1 MRAIKKITAFLL
13 AMVMVL
19 SLAPSVFAAEEPKIT
34 VAVDK
39 TSVKAGETVTFTYES
54 TAAVAEMTNLDVCL
68 AYDGDVFEYVSVD
81 TEDSVWFENPRVRS
95 RYTLLGYPM
104 FRLSEDKDDEE
115 DVDAGKMFS
124 VTFRALE
131 TITDVKEASFYN
143 HDSLTVWEYEWEE
156 HKAVDG
162 YFDHSKDDPIYV
174 VVTPKGTEPIATP
187 TGYSVSM
194 GADQT
199 VAADQKVLIPV
210 TVNSSRATVTGFNAY
225 DMTFTYNPAALT
237 LNTASDAAAN
247 LTVEDNNGTVR
258 VRRYGATQA
267 LGEALALD
275 FTAIKAASST
285 VTLTAA
291 KFDIDANSIN
301 FDAPNATI
309 TDADTTVKGLWNVS
323 LPDGFL
329 STAANG
335 STLVENGGDFTF
347 KTTDTHYEY
356 YLNITTNGATNIVK
370 MDNATYTIKNVTDN
384 VTVTVDNKIGKTY
397 TINYV
402 VVDNTTTEN
411 KATVADLVEYTGTTV
426 QYPNDYK
433 FTVKFPGTGYVVR
446 VGIEPNK
453 NKRDYVRQEN
463 GDYVYTLLGSSLTG
477 DENNEITITL
487 TKQENTSQHKIEVVG
502 SGSDAFSENNALT
515 FYSGENYTFTLNKN
529 DTYYDYSVL
538 VYYWQQNIGGNGGKN
553 IRMEYK
559 DNGDGTYTII
569 DMPYAD
575 VTISI
580 NKMAKAIDPDAVEVS
595 TYVELDNK
603 TVFKV
608 VVQGSHE
615 LLNRDQTTYSY
626 TWFTYDGQK
635 MYCNPRYTKFAG
647 NGSSSSVYLV
657 MVDKGETLT
666 KEDAMAKLGIVT
678 STKQEN
684 LDQLLEVGS
693 DVNEDGIG
701 GVGINRR
708 DVNDVQLIYDLY
720 NGLYDS
726 FETVSMRKF
735 LKADVNYD
743 GVLDS
748 QDAVKLAGELL
759 AD

>member
-1 MRAIKKITAFLL
+1 
-13 AMVMVL
+13 MVL
-19 SLAPSVFAAEEPKIT
+19 SLATTAVYAAGSDDYFDVSFDNQAPTAGGEVTATISLKKQISGVSMVVLDFSYNKDYLTCTGVAFSGTTLDYDTTEVQSGEYLSYVEFAALDDDAAAIYQALPVGYTIKLTFKVADDAAGEALNFKLNYVTYDTDYNEYSEENSYSMT
-34 VAVDK
+34 VAGSLQIK
-39 TSVKAGETVTFTYES
+39 P
-54 TAAVAEMTNLDVCL
+54 TA
-68 AYDGDVFEYVSVD
+68 
-81 TEDSVWFENPRVRS
+81 
-95 RYTLLGYPM
+95 
-104 FRLSEDKDDEE
+104 
-115 DVDAGKMFS
+115 
-124 VTFRALE
+124 
-131 TITDVKEASFYN
+131 
-143 HDSLTVWEYEWEE
+143 
-156 HKAVDG
+156 
-162 YFDHSKDDPIYV
+162 
-174 VVTPKGTEPIATP
+174 
-187 TGYSVSM
+187 TGYTVSM
-194 GADQT
+194 GADQQ
-199 VAADQKVLIPV
+199 VAADQKVRIPV
-210 TVNSSRATVTGFNAY
+210 TVASSEKKITGFNAY
-225 DMTFTYNPAALT
+225 DMTFTYDRTALT
-237 LNTASDAAAN
+237 LNTKTGDADN
-247 LTVEDNNGTVR
+247 LTVEDNDGNVR

-275 FTAIKAASST
+275 FTAKKATSST

-291 KFDIDANSIN
+291 KFDLDANSIN
-301 FDAPNATI
+301 FDAPDATI
-309 TDADTTVKGLWNVS
+309 SDADTAVKGLWKVT

-411 KATVADLVEYTGTTV
+411 KATVADLVAYSTTTV

-433 FTVKFPGTGYVVR
+433 FTVKFPGTGYVVW
-446 VGIEPNK
+446 VGIEPYQ

-487 TKQENTSQHKIEVVG
+487 TKRENTSQHKIEVVG

-515 FYSGENYTFTLNKN
+515 FYSDENYTFTLNKN

-538 VYYWQQNIGGNGGKN
+538 VYYWQQNIGGNGGKD

-743 GVLDS
+743 GILDS
-748 QDAVKLAGELL
+748 QDAVKLAGELIV
-759 AD
+759 

>member
-1 MRAIKKITAFLL
+1 
-13 AMVMVL
+13 MVMVL
-19 SLAPSVFAAEEPKIT
+19 SLIPSAFAADDDYFDVTFDNQEPAAGDAIT
-34 VAVDK
+34 ATVTLKKQFGMNTVKSLSWSFRYNSDYMTCTNVNLNGQTFK
-39 TSVKAGETVTFTYES
+39 YSLNEKKPGEYTSNISFYEYSDTSHWTSVPKGFKFEFTFEVTDEAAGQALNTSLDCYTYGKKFKLLSSE
-54 TAAVAEMTNLDVCL
+54 
-68 AYDGDVFEYVSVD
+68 
-81 TEDSVWFENPRVRS
+81 EN
-95 RYTLLGYPM
+95 
-104 FRLSEDKDDEE
+104 
-115 DVDAGKMFS
+115 
-124 VTFRALE
+124 
-131 TITDVKEASFYN
+131 FY
-143 HDSLTVWEYEWEE
+143 SLTV
-156 HKAVDG
+156 AA
-162 YFDHSKDDPIYV
+162 
-174 VVTPKGTEPIATP
+174 GTGEPRPTA

-194 GADQT
+194 
-199 VAADQKVLIPV
+199 AADQQVAAGKTVSIPV
-210 TVNSSRATVTGFNAY
+210 TVASSKKKITGFNAY
-225 DMTFTYNPAALT
+225 DMTFTYDPAALT
-237 LNTASDAAAN
+237 LNTTSDAAAN

-258 VRRYGATQA
+258 VRRYGATQELGTA
-267 LGEALALD
+267 LTLD
-275 FTAIKAASST
+275 FTANKAASST
-285 VTLTAA
+285 VTLKTA

-301 FDAPNATI
+301 FDAPEATI
-309 TDADTTVKGLWNVS
+309 TDPDTNVEGLWTVT

-329 STAANG
+329 STAANA

-347 KTTDTHYEY
+347 KATDTHYEY
-356 YLNITTNGATNIVK
+356 YLNITTNGATSIKK
-370 MDNATYTIKNVTDN
+370 MDKATYTIKNVTDN

-411 KATVADLVEYTGTTV
+411 KATVADLVAYSTTTV

-433 FTVKFPGTGYVVR
+433 FTVKFPGTGYKVW
-446 VGIEPNK
+446 VGIEPDK

-487 TKQENTSQHKIEVVG
+487 TKRENTSQHKIEVVG

-529 DTYYDYSVL
+529 DTYYDYSMR
-538 VYYWQQNIGGNGGKN
+538 VYYWKQNIGGNGGKN

-569 DMPYAD
+569 DMPNAD

-595 TYVELDNK
+595 TYVELNNK

-615 LLNRDQTTYSY
+615 LLNRDQTTYNY

-657 MVDKGETLT
+657 MVDKGEKLT

-678 STKQEN
+678 STEQEN
-684 LDQLLEVGS
+684 LDQLLKVGS

-735 LKADVNYD
+735 LKADVNCD

-748 QDAVKLAGELL
+748 QDAVKLAGEVI
-759 AD
+759 AG

>member
-1 MRAIKKITAFLL
+1 MKVVKKITAFLL

-19 SLAPSVFAAEEPKIT
+19 SLVTTAVYAAGDDAGMRFSFDNTTPNPGDTITVLVTVDSDFSAAMGYESAFFFDKELLTVEKIEILGTPVSNLTTVDKANTDGRVRFAEYNNAYDETIANNRVRNLKGDFAKIT
-34 VAVDK
+34 LKVSEYAGGK
-39 TSVKAGETVTFTYES
+39 TATGRTDGAAWDDMDEFIVEWKSNYSLSIQGSETARP
-54 TAAVAEMTNLDVCL
+54 TA
-68 AYDGDVFEYVSVD
+68 
-81 TEDSVWFENPRVRS
+81 
-95 RYTLLGYPM
+95 
-104 FRLSEDKDDEE
+104 
-115 DVDAGKMFS
+115 
-124 VTFRALE
+124 
-131 TITDVKEASFYN
+131 
-143 HDSLTVWEYEWEE
+143 
-156 HKAVDG
+156 
-162 YFDHSKDDPIYV
+162 
-174 VVTPKGTEPIATP
+174 

-194 GADQT
+194 GADQQ
-199 VAADQKVLIPV
+199 VAAGQQVRIPV
-210 TVNSSRATVTGFNAY
+210 TVASGEKGITGFNAY
-225 DMTFTYNPAALT
+225 DMTFTYDPEALT
-237 LNTASDAAAN
+237 LNTTSNAAAN
-247 LTVEDNNGTVR
+247 LTVEDNGSGTVR
-258 VRRYGATQA
+258 VRRYGDTVA
-267 LGEALALD
+267 LGEALALE
-275 FTAIKAASST
+275 FTAKKAGEST
-285 VTLTAA
+285 VKLTAA
-291 KFDIDANSIN
+291 KFDLDANSIN
-301 FDAPNATI
+301 FDAPDAAI
-309 TDADTTVKGLWNVS
+309 SDADTTVKALWKVT

-329 STAANG
+329 STADD
-335 STLVENGGDFTF
+335 SMLVEDGKDFTF
-347 KTTDTHYEY
+347 KATDTHYEY
-356 YLNITTNGATNIVK
+356 YLNITTNGATSIVK
-370 MDNATYTIKNVTDN
+370 MDKATYTIKNITDN

-411 KATVADLVEYTGTTV
+411 KATVADLVAYSTTTV

-433 FTVKFPGTGYVVR
+433 FTVKFPGTGYVVW
-446 VGIEPNK
+446 VGIEPDK

-487 TKQENTSQHKIEVVG
+487 TKRENTSQHKIEVVG

-538 VYYWQQNIGGNGGKN
+538 VYYWKQNIGGNGGKN

-559 DNGDGTYTII
+559 DNGDGIYTII
-569 DMPYAD
+569 DMPNAD

-595 TYVELDNK
+595 TYVELNNK

-608 VVQGSHE
+608 VVQGSHA

-666 KEDAMAKLGIVT
+666 KEDAMAKLDIVT
-678 STKQEN
+678 STEQEN
-684 LDQLLEVGS
+684 LDQLLKVGS

-735 LKADVNYD
+735 LKADVNCD

-748 QDAVKLAGELL
+748 QDAVKLAGELF

>member
-1 MRAIKKITAFLL
+1 
-13 AMVMVL
+13 MVMVL
-19 SLAPSVFAAEEPKIT
+19 SLVTTVYAAGDVSPMVIT
-34 VAVDK
+34 TVDK
-39 TSVKAGETVTFTYES
+39 TTVKPGETVTVTYTLAHDLDAMTRLTIILRFDASLFQFVS
-54 TAAVAEMTNLDVCL
+54 TNIDN
-68 AYDGDVFEYVSVD
+68 
-81 TEDSVWFENPRVRS
+81 SVWFDNPSVNNTTVSDGNNFVRLRQYKNS
-95 RYTLLGYPM
+95 NTDTIAAGTLCTM
-104 FRLSEDKDDEE
+104 
-115 DVDAGKMFS
+115 
-124 VTFRALE
+124 TFKALE
-131 TITDVKEASFYN
+131 EISTAQSALFYN
-143 HDSLTVWEYEWEE
+143 NNKGLLKSSIRVNGITQ
-156 HKAVDG
+156 AVDG
-162 YFDHSKDDPIYV
+162 VGFASGVDDPISV
-174 VVTPKGTEPIATP
+174 NIIPAGSSITVPKTE

-194 GADQT
+194 GADQQ
-199 VAADQKVLIPV
+199 VVSGQQVRIPV
-210 TVNSSRATVTGFNAY
+210 TVASSEKYITGFNAY
-225 DMTFTYNPAALT
+225 DMTFTYDPTALT
-237 LNTASDAAAN
+237 LNTKTGDAAN
-247 LTVEDNNGTVR
+247 LTVEDSDGNVR

-275 FTAIKAASST
+275 FTAKAAATST

-301 FDAPNATI
+301 FDAPDAAI
-309 TDADTTVKGLWNVS
+309 SDADTVVKGLWKVT

-335 STLVENGGDFTF
+335 SMLVEDGQDFTF
-347 KTTDTHYEY
+347 RATDTHYEY
-356 YLNITTNGATNIVK
+356 VLKINGELVEMKTAK
-370 MDNATYTIKNVTDN
+370 YTIKNVTANQN
-384 VTVTVDNKIGKTY
+384 VEFVAKNGKTY
-397 TINYV
+397 TIKFEV
-402 VVDNTTTEN
+402 EDNTTTEN
-411 KATVADLVEYTGTTV
+411 QATVADLVEYTGTTV

-433 FTVKFPGTGYVVR
+433 FTVKFPGTGYVVG
-446 VGIEPNK
+446 VGIEPDK

-487 TKQENTSQHKIEVVG
+487 TKRENTSQHKIEVVG

-569 DMPYAD
+569 DMPYTD

-580 NKMAKAIDPDAVEVS
+580 TKMAKAIDPDAVEVS
-595 TYVELDNK
+595 TYVELNNK

-608 VVQGSHE
+608 VVQGSNN
-615 LLNRDQTTYSY
+615 LLSSDGTTHSY
-626 TWFTYDGQK
+626 ICFTYDGQK

-678 STKQEN
+678 STEQEN
-684 LDQLLEVGS
+684 KDQVLSVGS

-701 GVGINRR
+701 GVGIDRR

-743 GVLDS
+743 GVLDA

>member
-1 MRAIKKITAFLL
+1 
-13 AMVMVL
+13 MVMVL
-19 SLAPSVFAAEEPKIT
+19 SLIPSAFAADDDYFDVTFDNQEPAAGDEIT
-34 VAVDK
+34 A
-39 TSVKAGETVTFTYES
+39 TVTLKKQFGMNTVKSLSWSFRYNS
-54 TAAVAEMTNLDVCL
+54 DYMTCTNVNLNGQTFKYSL
-68 AYDGDVFEYVSVD
+68 NEKKSGEYAS
-81 TEDSVWFENPRVRS
+81 N
-95 RYTLLGYPM
+95 
-104 FRLSEDKDDEE
+104 
-115 DVDAGKMFS
+115 
-124 VTFRALE
+124 
-131 TITDVKEASFYN
+131 ISFYEYSDTSHWTGVPKGFKFEFTFEVTDEAAGQALN
-143 HDSLTVWEYEWEE
+143 TSLDCYTYGKKFKLLSSEENFYSLTV
-156 HKAVDG
+156 AA
-162 YFDHSKDDPIYV
+162 
-174 VVTPKGTEPIATP
+174 GTGEPRPTA

-194 GADQT
+194 
-199 VAADQKVLIPV
+199 AADQQVAAGKTVSIPV
-210 TVNSSRATVTGFNAY
+210 TVASSKKKITGFNAY
-225 DMTFTYNPAALT
+225 DMTFTYDPAALT
-237 LNTASDAAAN
+237 LNTTSDAAAN

-258 VRRYGATQA
+258 VRRYGATQE
-267 LGEALALD
+267 LGTALALE
-275 FTAIKAASST
+275 FTANKAASST
-285 VTLTAA
+285 VTLTNA

-301 FDAPNATI
+301 FDAPAAAI
-309 TDADTTVKGLWNVS
+309 TDADTAVKALWTVT

-329 STAANG
+329 STAANA
-335 STLVENGGDFTF
+335 STLVEDGGDFTF
-347 KTTDTHYEY
+347 KATDTHYEY
-356 YLNITTNGATNIVK
+356 YLNITTNGATSIKK
-370 MDNATYTIKNVTDN
+370 MDKATYTIKNVTDN

-411 KATVADLVEYTGTTV
+411 KATVADLVAYTGTTV

-433 FTVKFPGTGYVVR
+433 FTVKFPGTGYVVG
-446 VGIEPNK
+446 VGIEPDK

-487 TKQENTSQHKIEVVG
+487 TKRENTSQHKIEVVG

-538 VYYWQQNIGGNGGKN
+538 VYYWKQNIGGNGGKN

-580 NKMAKAIDPDAVEVS
+580 YKMAKAIDPDAVEVS

-666 KEDAMAKLGIVT
+666 KEDAMAKLDIVT
-678 STKQEN
+678 STEQEN
-684 LDQLLEVGS
+684 LDQLLKVGS

-726 FETVSMRKF
+726 FEPVSMRKF
-735 LKADVNYD
+735 LKADVNCD
-743 GVLDS
+743 GVLDA

-759 AD
+759 AY

>member
-1 MRAIKKITAFLL
+1 
-13 AMVMVL
+13 MVL
-19 SLAPSVFAAEEPKIT
+19 SLIPSAFAADDDYFDVTFDNQEPAAGDEITATVTLKKQFGMNTVKSLSWSFRYNSDYMTCTNVNLNGQTFKYSLNEKKSGEYASNISFSEYSDTSRWCSVPKGFKFEFTFEVTDDAAGQVLNTSLDCYTYGKKFKLLSSEENFYNLT
-34 VAVDK
+34 VADS
-39 TSVKAGETVTFTYES
+39 TGEPRP
-54 TAAVAEMTNLDVCL
+54 TA
-68 AYDGDVFEYVSVD
+68 
-81 TEDSVWFENPRVRS
+81 
-95 RYTLLGYPM
+95 
-104 FRLSEDKDDEE
+104 
-115 DVDAGKMFS
+115 
-124 VTFRALE
+124 
-131 TITDVKEASFYN
+131 
-143 HDSLTVWEYEWEE
+143 
-156 HKAVDG
+156 
-162 YFDHSKDDPIYV
+162 
-174 VVTPKGTEPIATP
+174 

-194 GADQT
+194 
-199 VAADQKVLIPV
+199 AADQQVAAGNTVSIPV
-210 TVNSSRATVTGFNAY
+210 TVASSKKKITGFNAY
-225 DMTFTYNPAALT
+225 DMTFIYDPAALT
-237 LNTASDAAAN
+237 LNTTSDAAAN

-258 VRRYGATQA
+258 VRRYGATQELGTA
-267 LGEALALD
+267 LTLD
-275 FTAIKAASST
+275 FTANKATSST

-301 FDAPNATI
+301 FDAPDAAI
-309 TDADTTVKGLWNVS
+309 SDADTTVKALWNVS

-411 KATVADLVEYTGTTV
+411 KATVADLVAYTATTV

-433 FTVKFPGTGYVVR
+433 FTVKFPGTGYVVG
-446 VGIEPNK
+446 VGIEPDK

-487 TKQENTSQHKIEVVG
+487 TKRENTSQHKIEVVG

-538 VYYWQQNIGGNGGKN
+538 VYYWKQNIGGNGGKN

-580 NKMAKAIDPDAVEVS
+580 SKMAKAIDPDAVEVS

-666 KEDAMAKLGIVT
+666 KEDAMAKLDIVT
-678 STKQEN
+678 STEQEN
-684 LDQLLEVGS
+684 LDQLLKVGS

-735 LKADVNYD
+735 LKADVNCD
-743 GVLDS
+743 GVLDA

-759 AD
+759 AY

>member
-1 MRAIKKITAFLL
+1 
-13 AMVMVL
+13 MVL
-19 SLAPSVFAAEEPKIT
+19 SLIPSAFAADDDYFDVTFDNQEPAAGDEIT
-34 VAVDK
+34 A
-39 TSVKAGETVTFTYES
+39 TVTLKKQFGMNTVKSLSWSFRYNSDYMTCTNVNLNGQTFKYSLNEKKSGKYASRITFSEYSDTSRWCSVPKGFKFEFTFEV
-54 TAAVAEMTNLDVCL
+54 TDEAAGQALNTSLDCYTYGKKFKL
-68 AYDGDVFEYVSVD
+68 LSSE
-81 TEDSVWFENPRVRS
+81 EN
-95 RYTLLGYPM
+95 
-104 FRLSEDKDDEE
+104 
-115 DVDAGKMFS
+115 
-124 VTFRALE
+124 
-131 TITDVKEASFYN
+131 FY
-143 HDSLTVWEYEWEE
+143 SLTV
-156 HKAVDG
+156 AASTG
-162 YFDHSKDDPIYV
+162 
-174 VVTPKGTEPIATP
+174 EPRPTA
-187 TGYSVSM
+187 TGYTVSM
-194 GADQT
+194 
-199 VAADQKVLIPV
+199 AADQQVAAGNTVSIPV
-210 TVNSSRATVTGFNAY
+210 TVASSKKKITGFNAY
-225 DMTFTYNPAALT
+225 DMTFTYDPAALT
-237 LNTASDAAAN
+237 LNTTSDAAAN

-258 VRRYGATQA
+258 VRRYGATQELGTA
-267 LGEALALD
+267 LTLD
-275 FTAIKAASST
+275 FTANKATSST

-301 FDAPNATI
+301 FDAPEATI
-309 TDADTTVKGLWNVS
+309 TDPDTNVKALWNVS

-335 STLVENGGDFTF
+335 STLVEDGKDFTF
-347 KTTDTHYEY
+347 RATNTHYEY
-356 YLNITTNGATNIVK
+356 YLNITTNEATSIKK
-370 MDNATYTIKNVTDN
+370 MDKATYTITNVTDN

-397 TINYV
+397 TIKFV
-402 VVDNTTTEN
+402 AEDSTTTVEED
-411 KATVADLVEYTGTTV
+411 KATVADLVAYSTMTV
-426 QYPNDYK
+426 QYPNDYQ

-446 VGIEPNK
+446 VGIEPDK

-477 DENNEITITL
+477 DENNEITIML
-487 TKQENTSQHKIEVVG
+487 TKRENTSQHKIEVVG

-580 NKMAKAIDPDAVEVS
+580 YKMAKAIDPDAVEVS

-657 MVDKGETLT
+657 MVDKGEKLT

-678 STKQEN
+678 STEQEN
-684 LDQLLEVGS
+684 LDQLLKVGS

-735 LKADVNYD
+735 LKADVNCD

-748 QDAVKLAGELL
+748 QDAVKLAGELIV
-759 AD
+759 

>member
-1 MRAIKKITAFLL
+1 MKKITAFLL

-19 SLAPSVFAAEEPKIT
+19 SLIPSAFAADDDYFDVTFDNQEPAAGDEITATVTLKKQFGMNTVKSLSWSFRYNSDYMTCTNVNLNGQTFKYSLNEKKSGEYASNISFSEYSDTSRWCSVPKGFKFEFTFEVTDDAAGQVLNTSLDCYTYGKKFKLLSSEENFYNLT
-34 VAVDK
+34 VADS
-39 TSVKAGETVTFTYES
+39 TGEPRP
-54 TAAVAEMTNLDVCL
+54 TA
-68 AYDGDVFEYVSVD
+68 
-81 TEDSVWFENPRVRS
+81 
-95 RYTLLGYPM
+95 
-104 FRLSEDKDDEE
+104 
-115 DVDAGKMFS
+115 
-124 VTFRALE
+124 
-131 TITDVKEASFYN
+131 
-143 HDSLTVWEYEWEE
+143 
-156 HKAVDG
+156 
-162 YFDHSKDDPIYV
+162 
-174 VVTPKGTEPIATP
+174 
-187 TGYSVSM
+187 TGYTVSM
-194 GADQT
+194 
-199 VAADQKVLIPV
+199 AADQQVAAGNTVSIPV
-210 TVNSSRATVTGFNAY
+210 TVASSKKKITGFNAY
-225 DMTFTYNPAALT
+225 DMTFTYDPAALT
-237 LNTASDAAAN
+237 LNTTSDDAAN

-258 VRRYGATQA
+258 VRRYGATVP
-267 LGEALALD
+267 LGEALALE
-275 FTAIKAASST
+275 FTAKKAASST
-285 VTLTAA
+285 VTLTSA

-301 FDAPNATI
+301 FDAPAATI
-309 TDADTTVKGLWNVS
+309 SDADTTVKALWKVT

-329 STAANG
+329 STAAGG
-335 STLVENGGDFTF
+335 STLVENGKDFTF

-356 YLNITTNGATNIVK
+356 YLNITTNGATNMVK
-370 MDNATYTIKNVTDN
+370 MDKATYTIKNVTDN

-397 TINYV
+397 TIKFV
-402 VVDNTTTEN
+402 AVDNTTTEN
-411 KATVADLVEYTGTTV
+411 KATVADLVAYSTTTV

-433 FTVKFPGTGYVVR
+433 FTVKFPGTGYVVW
-446 VGIEPNK
+446 VGIEPDK

-487 TKQENTSQHKIEVVG
+487 TKRENTSQHKIEVVG

-608 VVQGSHE
+608 VVQGSHK

-657 MVDKGETLT
+657 MVDKGKKLT

-678 STKQEN
+678 STEQEN
-684 LDQLLEVGS
+684 LDQLLKVGS

-735 LKADVNYD
+735 LKADVNCD

-748 QDAVKLAGELL
+748 QDAVKLAGELF

>member
-1 MRAIKKITAFLL
+1 
-13 AMVMVL
+13 MVMVL
-19 SLAPSVFAAEEPKIT
+19 SLIPSAFAADDDYFDVTFDNQEPAAGDEIT
-34 VAVDK
+34 ATVTLKKQFGMNTVKSLSWGFRYNSDYMTCTNVNLNGQTFKYSLNEKKSGEYASNISFYEYSDTSHW
-39 TSVKAGETVTFTYES
+39 TSVPKGFKFEFTFEVTDEAAGQALNTSLDCYTYGKKFKLLSSE
-54 TAAVAEMTNLDVCL
+54 
-68 AYDGDVFEYVSVD
+68 
-81 TEDSVWFENPRVRS
+81 EN
-95 RYTLLGYPM
+95 
-104 FRLSEDKDDEE
+104 
-115 DVDAGKMFS
+115 
-124 VTFRALE
+124 
-131 TITDVKEASFYN
+131 FY
-143 HDSLTVWEYEWEE
+143 SLTV
-156 HKAVDG
+156 AA
-162 YFDHSKDDPIYV
+162 
-174 VVTPKGTEPIATP
+174 GTGEPRPTA

-194 GADQT
+194 
-199 VAADQKVLIPV
+199 AADQQVAAGKTVSIPV
-210 TVNSSRATVTGFNAY
+210 TVASSKKKITGFNAY
-225 DMTFTYNPAALT
+225 DMTFTYDPAALT
-237 LNTASDAAAN
+237 LNTTSDSAAN

-258 VRRYGATQA
+258 VRRYGATQE
-267 LGEALALD
+267 LGTALALE
-275 FTAIKAASST
+275 FTANKAASST
-285 VTLTAA
+285 VTLTNA

-301 FDAPNATI
+301 FDAPAAAI
-309 TDADTTVKGLWNVS
+309 TDADTAVKALWTVT

-329 STAANG
+329 STAANA
-335 STLVENGGDFTF
+335 STLVEDGGDFTF
-347 KTTDTHYEY
+347 KATDTHYEY
-356 YLNITTNGATNIVK
+356 YLNITTNGATSIKK
-370 MDNATYTIKNVTDN
+370 MDKATYTIKNVTDN

-397 TINYV
+397 TIKFV
-402 VVDNTTTEN
+402 AVDSTTTVEED
-411 KATVADLVEYTGTTV
+411 KATVDDLVAYSTTTV

-433 FTVKFPGTGYVVR
+433 FTVKFPGTGYVVG
-446 VGIEPNK
+446 VGIEPDK

-487 TKQENTSQHKIEVVG
+487 TKRENTSQHKIEVVG

-538 VYYWQQNIGGNGGKN
+538 VYYWKQNIGGNGGKN

-580 NKMAKAIDPDAVEVS
+580 SKMAKAIDPDAVEVS

-647 NGSSSSVYLV
+647 NGSSSVYLV

-666 KEDAMAKLGIVT
+666 KEDAMAKLSIVT
-678 STKQEN
+678 STEQEN
-684 LDQLLEVGS
+684 KDQTLKVGS

-735 LKADVNYD
+735 LKADVNCD

-748 QDAVKLAGELL
+748 QDAVKLAGELFL
-759 AD
+759 

>member
-1 MRAIKKITAFLL
+1 
-13 AMVMVL
+13 MVL
-19 SLAPSVFAAEEPKIT
+19 SLIPSAFAADDDYFDVTFDNQEPAAGDEIT
-34 VAVDK
+34 A
-39 TSVKAGETVTFTYES
+39 TVTLKKQFGMNTVKSLSWSFRYNSDYMTCTNVNLNGQTFKYSLNEKKSGEYASRITFSEYSDTSRWCSVPKGFKFEFTFEV
-54 TAAVAEMTNLDVCL
+54 TDEAAGQALNTSLDCYTYGKKFKL
-68 AYDGDVFEYVSVD
+68 LSSE
-81 TEDSVWFENPRVRS
+81 EN
-95 RYTLLGYPM
+95 
-104 FRLSEDKDDEE
+104 
-115 DVDAGKMFS
+115 
-124 VTFRALE
+124 
-131 TITDVKEASFYN
+131 FY
-143 HDSLTVWEYEWEE
+143 SLTV
-156 HKAVDG
+156 AASTG
-162 YFDHSKDDPIYV
+162 
-174 VVTPKGTEPIATP
+174 EPRPTA
-187 TGYSVSM
+187 TGYTVSM
-194 GADQT
+194 
-199 VAADQKVLIPV
+199 AADQQVAAGNTVSIPV
-210 TVNSSRATVTGFNAY
+210 TVASSKKKITGFNAY
-225 DMTFTYNPAALT
+225 DMTFTYDPAALT
-237 LNTASDAAAN
+237 LNTTSDAAAN

-258 VRRYGATQA
+258 VRRYGATQELGTA
-267 LGEALALD
+267 LTLD
-275 FTAIKAASST
+275 FTANKATSST

-301 FDAPNATI
+301 FDAPEATI
-309 TDADTTVKGLWNVS
+309 TDPDTNVKALWNVS

-335 STLVENGGDFTF
+335 STLVEDGKDFTF
-347 KTTDTHYEY
+347 RATNTHYEY
-356 YLNITTNGATNIVK
+356 YLNITTNGATSIKK
-370 MDNATYTIKNVTDN
+370 MDKATYTITNVTDN

-397 TINYV
+397 TIKFV
-402 VVDNTTTEN
+402 AEDSTTTVEED
-411 KATVADLVEYTGTTV
+411 KATVADLVAYSTMTV
-426 QYPNDYK
+426 QYPNDYQ

-446 VGIEPNK
+446 VGIEPDK

-487 TKQENTSQHKIEVVG
+487 TKRENTSQHKIEVVG

-580 NKMAKAIDPDAVEVS
+580 YKMAKAIDPDAVEVS

-657 MVDKGETLT
+657 MVDKGEKLT

-678 STKQEN
+678 STEQEN
-684 LDQLLEVGS
+684 LDQLLKVGS

-735 LKADVNYD
+735 LKADVNCD

-748 QDAVKLAGELL
+748 QDAVKLAGELIV
-759 AD
+759 

>member
-1 MRAIKKITAFLL
+1 
-13 AMVMVL
+13 MVMVL
-19 SLAPSVFAAEEPKIT
+19 SLVTTAVYAAGDDAGMRFSFDNTTPNPGDTITVLVTVDSDFSAAMGYESAFFFDKELLTVEKIEILGTPVSNLTTVDKANTDGRVRFAEYNNAYDETIANNRVRNLKGDFAKIT
-34 VAVDK
+34 LKVSEYAGGK
-39 TSVKAGETVTFTYES
+39 TATGRTDGAAWDDMDEFIVEWKSNYSLSIQGSETARP
-54 TAAVAEMTNLDVCL
+54 TA
-68 AYDGDVFEYVSVD
+68 
-81 TEDSVWFENPRVRS
+81 
-95 RYTLLGYPM
+95 
-104 FRLSEDKDDEE
+104 
-115 DVDAGKMFS
+115 
-124 VTFRALE
+124 
-131 TITDVKEASFYN
+131 
-143 HDSLTVWEYEWEE
+143 
-156 HKAVDG
+156 
-162 YFDHSKDDPIYV
+162 
-174 VVTPKGTEPIATP
+174 

-194 GADQT
+194 GADQQ
-199 VAADQKVLIPV
+199 VAAGQQVRIPV
-210 TVNSSRATVTGFNAY
+210 TVASGEKGITGFNAY
-225 DMTFTYNPAALT
+225 DMTFTYDPEALT
-237 LNTASDAAAN
+237 LNTTSNAAAN
-247 LTVEDNNGTVR
+247 LTVEDNNGSVR
-258 VRRYGATQA
+258 VRRYGATQELGTA
-267 LGEALALD
+267 LTLD
-275 FTAIKAASST
+275 FTANKATSST

-301 FDAPNATI
+301 FDAPDATV
-309 TDADTTVKGLWNVS
+309 TDADTKVTGLWNVT

-335 STLVENGGDFTF
+335 SMLVEDGQDFTF
-347 KTTDTHYEY
+347 RATDTHYEY
-356 YLNITTNGATNIVK
+356 VLKINGKLVEMKTAE
-370 MDNATYTIKNVTDN
+370 YTIKNVTANQN
-384 VTVTVDNKIGKTY
+384 VEFVAKNGKTY
-397 TINYV
+397 TIKFAV
-402 VVDNTTTEN
+402 EDNTTTEN
-411 KATVADLVEYTGTTV
+411 QATVADLVAYSTTTV

-433 FTVKFPGTGYVVR
+433 FTVKFPGTGYVVW
-446 VGIEPNK
+446 VGIEPDK

-463 GDYVYTLLGSSLTG
+463 GDYVYTLLGGSLTG

-487 TKQENTSQHKIEVVG
+487 TKRENTSQHKIEVVG

-538 VYYWQQNIGGNGGKN
+538 VYYWKQNIGGNGGKN

-580 NKMAKAIDPDAVEVS
+580 SKMAKAIDPDAVEVS

-608 VVQGSHE
+608 VVQGSHK

-657 MVDKGETLT
+657 MVDKGEKLT

-678 STKQEN
+678 STEQEN
-684 LDQLLEVGS
+684 LDQLLKVGS

-748 QDAVKLAGELL
+748 QDAVKLAGELIV
-759 AD
+759 